1 MEEHMKRKDIENR
14 LIYPPY
20 KPDATD
26 HWQRTPQEIQEHIT
40 QLMTQRAKI
49 DTAERDTLPGMEEKE
64 SNKRTNHWFKFIKQ
78 QAAALA
84 EEGMERSYGVLSD
97 DDDTGTICMHED
109 CSHPRLYR
117 VLYCSVHILSHTVS
131 GSTKACKPEHQGF
144 VSQQLQTP
152 GNWKIDKSSNFE
164 PFLNRQKLSAKSRFF
179 ALDIEGYISR
189 KPSVV
194 EQAAAV
200 SIDSINGEDG
210 KILFNVNIKG
220 PSVDQGSK
228 QYPTAANQDFAT
240 NLLKFG
246 TQDYWQ
252 YNKETLSGER
262 VDLMRAVAIIQDSGI
277 TCQDYVVVWHKNY
290 ADVRALRHLFSRT
303 GIQDILP
310 PDDHVIRLN
319 YLFRHNLN
327 IPKGMMCSLELLF
340 SIVFPLHPLR
350 FTHHDALIDSR
361 KTVLMALFA
370 EKLCKGEYTTTIRG
384 LGL

>member
-1 MEEHMKRKDIENR
+1 MDFDIRCIEC
-14 LIYPPY
+14 
-20 KPDATD
+20 
-26 HWQRTPQEIQEHIT
+26 
-40 QLMTQRAKI
+40 AK
-49 DTAERDTLPGMEEKE
+49 E
-64 SNKRTNHWFKFIKQ
+64 F
-78 QAAALA
+78 ALY
-84 EEGMERSYGVLSD
+84 ELFQSYGVLSD
-97 DDDTGTICMHED
+97 DDDTGTICMHEN

-117 VLYCSVHILSHTVS
+117 VLYCSVHILSHIVS

-164 PFLNRQKLSAKSRFF
+164 PFLNRQKLSAKSGFF

-189 KPSVV
+189 KPPVV

-240 NLLKFG
+240 NLLKFV
-246 TQDYWQ
+246 THDYWQ

-384 LGL
+384 SGL

>member
-1 MEEHMKRKDIENR
+1 MTHRNIQYHMEEHMKRKDVENR

-49 DTAERDTLPGMEEKE
+49 DTAEKDALPGMEEKE

-84 EEGMERSYGVLSD
+84 EEGMERVMAISEDTQAQVLA
-97 DDDTGTICMHED
+97 
-109 CSHPRLYR
+109 Y
-117 VLYCSVHILSHTVS
+117 
-131 GSTKACKPEHQGF
+131 
-144 VSQQLQTP
+144 
-152 GNWKIDKSSNFE
+152 N
-164 PFLNRQKLSAKSRFF
+164 
-179 ALDIEGYISR
+179 LDQAEKEGYISR
-189 KPSVV
+189 KPPVV

-210 KILFNVNIKG
+210 KILFNVNIRG

-240 NLLKFG
+240 NLLKFV
-246 TQDYWQ
+246 THDYWQ

-290 ADVRALRHLFSRT
+290 ADVRALRHLFSQT

-340 SIVFPLHPLR
+340 SVVFPLHPLR